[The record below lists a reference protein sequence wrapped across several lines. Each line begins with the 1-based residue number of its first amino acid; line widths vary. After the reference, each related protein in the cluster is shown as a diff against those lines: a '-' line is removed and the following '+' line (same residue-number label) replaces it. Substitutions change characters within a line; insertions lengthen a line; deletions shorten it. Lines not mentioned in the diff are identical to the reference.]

1 MKKFLMPIQNR
12 RMKNLAIIPARGG
25 SKRFPGKNIKNLG
38 ELPLIVHSILY
49 AQQNKDIIHQVVVS
63 TDNEEIKKIALTYGV
78 IIIDR
83 PSEISG
89 DLTTT
94 IEVMQH
100 ALKML
105 GENYDHVILLQ
116 PTNPLRPKN
125 LLRNAMTMCQNE
137 KFDSLMTVTL
147 NEHKLG
153 KIVKNKFIPYTY
165 KLGQRSQDLER
176 FYYENG
182 LLYIMKTSE
191 IMKGNILGEN
201 HYPLVMNHPFSK
213 IDIDTLEDFELAE
226 YYHQKYKNE

>member
-1 MKKFLMPIQNR
+1 MPIQNR